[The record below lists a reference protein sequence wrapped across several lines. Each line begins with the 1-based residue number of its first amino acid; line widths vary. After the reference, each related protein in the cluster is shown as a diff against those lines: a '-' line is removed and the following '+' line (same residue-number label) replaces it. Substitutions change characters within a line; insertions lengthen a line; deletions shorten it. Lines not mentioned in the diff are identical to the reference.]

1 MRGSWAS
8 EFLLPICVPSDYEL
22 DVDWP
27 VLSPGLPDDA
37 DDADDED
44 EDDEDDEDDE
54 LLRIAA

>member
-1 MRGSWAS
+1 MPGSWAS

-27 VLSPGLPDDA
+27 VISPGLPDDA
-37 DDADDED
+37 DDADE
-44 EDDEDDEDDE
+44 DEDDEDDE